1 MFRDAGDYSSYVDTP
16 MLGYNGVDSI
26 YTETGLSPGKKY
38 RFIVR
43 AKNSV
48 GFSVYS
54 YQTIIV
60 AASLP
65 NAPTLITKN
74 SLKSNKTSITV

>member
-1 MFRDAGDYSSYVDTP
+1 M
-16 MLGYNGVDSI
+16 
-26 YTETGLSPGKKY
+26 KY

-48 GFSVYS
+48 GYSAYS

-60 AASLP
+60 AARLP
-65 NAPTLITKN
+65 DAPTLITKDIQ
-74 SLKSNKTSITV
+74 KSNKTSITVQWTKVPDTETETSGYILMMAEFGSLQF